1 MGVRERAPAALVA
14 GALLAMLAAWV
25 FQAAFF
31 LLAFRQSEN
40 TFYERLEKLRLSGR
54 LVELAFQG
62 TPTAEAEEE
71 LRLAARRLAE
81 LTRTPQGQDLS
92 RRLAGAVEQYLSLP
106 PQSRSTLAGEVREL
120 AAQNDAFQRR
130 RLGEE
135 ISQLK
140 GLNRHLFAL
149 AVTTSGAAF
158 CLALA
163 VAGFLWM
170 QALHQGEISRLVV
183 RSTRNAVLV
192 GDSKGRIALVNPV
205 FAALAGRPPE
215 DLRGLPL
222 TAAGPTGALLARRM
236 RRGEEVKGREVLWQ
250 TADGCPKC
258 FSVDVILLRDARGR
272 LRGGMAVLRDVTA
285 QYLAWKKAEEEKA
298 LLQEQARRD
307 SLTGLLNHRAL
318 MECLEERVKAAL
330 REGRSLAF
338 LMLDLDYFKVYN
350 DTLGHPA
357 GDRLLVDFARL
368 LERNLRSQDLVARY
382 GGDEF
387 AVVLPDTDGV
397 SAYQIAERLRKEIA
411 AYPFAGRE
419 VLPGGHLTASIGVAD
434 LSCAGVDSAAS
445 LIKAADEAL
454 YAAKLGTRNRTELYH
469 SALVELKNTVG
480 EGQREALLVAV
491 RTNLLFLHMRDH
503 YTYNHAERVT
513 RYVQIIA
520 RELSLSP
527 GEARDLRV
535 GAVLH
540 DIGKVC
546 VPPEILTK
554 AGPLSP
560 AEWEEIKK
568 HPQHG
573 VGVLSPFFLP
583 RPIIEVV
590 LHHHERYDGSGYPA
604 GLRGEKIPLLARITS
619 VADAFD
625 AMTVDRPYRRA
636 LALPEVLGELER
648 GAGTQFDPEIARRFV
663 RAIKEGALQNAF
675 TLRRGKECAFLRA
688 CGGNF

>member
-1 MGVRERAPAALVA
+1 MGLKERTSAIFI
-14 GALLAMLAAWV
+14 GGIFLLMLAVWV
-25 FQAAFF
+25 FQVLFF
-31 LLAFRQSEN
+31 LRAFRQSESV
-40 TFYERLEKLRLSGR
+40 FYERFEKLRLSTR
-54 LVELAFQG
+54 VVELASQG
-62 TPTAEAEEE
+62 TLTGEAEDE
-71 LRLAARRLAE
+71 LKMAARRLSE
-81 LTRTPQGQDLS
+81 LTRTPQGRELS
-92 RRLAGAVEQYLSLP
+92 RRLAAAVEQYLSLP
-106 PQSRSTLAGEVREL
+106 PQSRSRLAAEVREL

-135 ISQLK
+135 IAQLK
-140 GLNRHLFAL
+140 SQNRRLFSTA
-149 AVTTSGAAF
+149 AFSSGAAF
-158 CLALA
+158 SLALA
-163 VAGFLWM
+163 MAGFLWA
-170 QALHQGEISRLVV
+170 QALRQGEISRLVV

-192 GDSKGRIALVNPV
+192 GDARGRIALVNPV
-205 FAALAGRPPE
+205 FAAFAGRAAE
-215 DLRGLPL
+215 ELVGLPL
-222 TAAGPTGALLARRM
+222 AAAGPTGALLARRM
-236 RRGEEVKGREVLWQ
+236 RKGEEVKGREVLWQ

-258 FSVDVILLRDARGR
+258 FAVDVVLLRDARGR

-285 QYLAWKKAEEEKA
+285 QYLERQRVEKEKR
-298 LLQEQARRD
+298 LLEEQARRD

-330 REGRSLAF
+330 AQGRPLAF
-338 LMLDLDYFKVYN
+338 LMLDLDYFKIYN

-357 GDRLLVDFARL
+357 GDKLLVEFARL
-368 LERNLRSQDLVARY
+368 LQHNLRSRDLVARY

-397 SAYQIAERLRKEIA
+397 GAYQIAERLRKEIA
-411 AYPFAGRE
+411 AHPFAGRE
-419 VLPGGHLTASIGVAD
+419 VLPGGQLTVSIGVAD

-469 SALVELKNTVG
+469 SALVELKNAVA

-513 RYVQIIA
+513 RYVQIMA

-527 GEARDLRV
+527 GEVRDLRV

-546 VPPEILTK
+546 VPPDILTK

-560 AEWEEIKK
+560 AEWEEMKK

-583 RPIIEVV
+583 QPIIEVV
-590 LHHHERYDGSGYPA
+590 LHHHERYDGTGYPA
-604 GLRGEKIPLLARITS
+604 GLKGEEIPLLARITS

-636 LALPEVLGELER
+636 LALPEALEELLR
-648 GAGTQFDPEIARRFV
+648 GAGSQFDPQIARCFV

-675 TLRRGKECAFLRA
+675 IT
-688 CGGNF
+688 